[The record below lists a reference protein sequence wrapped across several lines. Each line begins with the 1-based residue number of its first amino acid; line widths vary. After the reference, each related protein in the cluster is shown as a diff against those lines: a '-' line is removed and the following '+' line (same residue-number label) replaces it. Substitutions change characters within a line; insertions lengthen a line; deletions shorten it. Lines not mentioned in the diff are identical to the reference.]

1 MQIELNIFCAKNV
14 EIGDVYT
21 SDPYVVFT
29 SEGKKLKTQII
40 DCTLDPI
47 WNKKFDVKYNIGEV
61 VVFEVFD
68 HDTVGSDDPLG
79 KAEWKVPAM
88 NNGETTYHILK
99 IDVKGYLYI
108 IAKCISGGCQIT
120 RQMIDPNAKMLLEL
134 KFNKLYGLL
143 DSFYKISKKVSS
155 KGYQFTVSV
164 KSNSTD
170 IQTLVPITPSGKTDC
185 TNTLLNQILY
195 VETTVGDQIQFEVF
209 AKPSRDKSYSLGTT
223 TFEVPD
229 LFETESIEY
238 LAPILPSGV
247 IDVNITCLRSI
258 YWNLNTSLIPK
269 NVSYQGKYLL
279 TILSASDL
287 SLMGQKKF
295 YPYCSFTLNGSV
307 YSTYYVDCPKEV
319 VIFNQSYLI
328 TYQEGAFCDLEI
340 LNKNPALFSREGAIV
355 GKGKFRLSN
364 VEIKSTL
371 NISLDDGGRVSIL
384 LQRLRSINPDY
395 YNIPVG
401 IEQIPLQPCINNPPP
416 QYIEQPVGN
425 VPIQSESNG
434 FEIPSIEGISL
445 EVENPSN
452 PSKPKKNFCVETP
465 KSKYQL
471 NYKCGYIPLTHQQGY
486 VVGMEPMKYKDFAAL
501 QPSPQ
506 QLAQLKVQQES
517 NNQNISNFPGQMPF
531 STRQQL
537 PPQIPSQPIPQEIG
551 YNPLPSTGPLS
562 SYQMINNQQPPLS
575 GIDQTI
581 PPVPQ
586 RSYEQQPIPQNF
598 ESAQPPC
605 SSQIPYQVN
614 QQTNETYSQPP
625 QLPVRNQPPQLSPRS
640 QQNSQAPPQLP
651 PRGQQNT
658 QVPPQL
664 PPRGQQNTQVP
675 PQLPPRSQQQ
685 PNYGINP
692 QMQQPQYIPPNGYTP
707 NQPGYN
713 PYQQVPRNQY
723 NNPMNQPP
731 QQYGYAPQQ
740 GFNQPYHH

>member
-14 EIGDVYT
+14 EIGDIYT

-47 WNKKFDVKYNIGEV
+47 WNEKFDVKYNIGET
-61 VVFEVFD
+61 VVFELFD

-108 IAKCISGGCQIT
+108 IAKCISGGCQII
-120 RQMIDPNAKMLLEL
+120 RQMISPNAKMLLEL

-143 DSFYKISKKVSS
+143 DSFYKISKKIST

-170 IQTLVPITPSGKTDC
+170 TQTLVPITPNGKTDC

-247 IDVNITCLRSI
+247 IDVNVTCLRSI

-269 NVSYQGKYLL
+269 NVSYQGKYMI

-287 SLMGQKKF
+287 SLMSQKKF

-307 YSTYYVDCPKEV
+307 YSTYYVDCPKGI

-340 LNKNPALFSREGAIV
+340 LNKNPALFSREGSSV
-355 GKGKFRLSN
+355 GKGKFKLPN
-364 VEIKSTL
+364 IEIKSTL
-371 NISLDDGGRVSIL
+371 NIGLDDGGRVSIL
-384 LQRLRSINPDY
+384 LQRLRSINPDF

-401 IEQIPLQPCINNPPP
+401 IEQIPLQPSINNPPP
-416 QYIEQPVGN
+416 QYTDTINQVPPQYTEQALGN
-425 VPIQSESNG
+425 VPAQPESDG
-434 FEIPSIEGISL
+434 FDIPSIEGISL
-445 EVENPSN
+445 EVEDPSN
-452 PSKPKKNFCVETP
+452 PSKPKKNFSLETP

-486 VVGMEPMKYKDFAAL
+486 VVGMEPMKYNDFAAL

-506 QLAQLKVQQES
+506 QLAQLKSQQES
-517 NNQNISNFPGQMPF
+517 NNQNISNLPSQIPPSIGQQF
-531 STRQQL
+531 T
-537 PPQIPSQPIPQEIG
+537 PQIPSQPMPQEIG
-551 YNPLPSTGPLS
+551 YNPLPPTVPSRT
-562 SYQMINNQQPPLS
+562 YQNRNNQQPPSS
-575 GIDQTI
+575 GIDQTF

-586 RSYEQQPIPQNF
+586 RSYQQQPIPQYL
-598 ESAQPPC
+598 ESTQPPF
-605 SSQIPYQVN
+605 SSQVAYQPS
-614 QQTNETYSQPP
+614 QQPNETYNLPP
-625 QLPVRNQPPQLSPRS
+625 QLPVRNQPPQLPPRS
-640 QQNSQAPPQLP
+640 
-651 PRGQQNT
+651 QQNT

-664 PPRGQQNTQVP
+664 PPRNQPPQLPPRNQP

-685 PNYGINP
+685 PNYGVGP
-692 QMQQPQYIPPNGYTP
+692 QMQQPQYIPPNGYPP
-707 NQPGYN
+707 NQLGYN
-713 PYQQVPRNQY
+713 PYQQVPRGQY
-723 NNPMNQPP
+723 NNPINQPP
-731 QQYGYAPQQ
+731 QQYGYTPQ
-740 GFNQPYHH
+740 